1 MSKWIDRFLGINN
14 YDEFAD
20 DDDYESYWDKQKKR
34 DDELKEKIFNG
45 EEDLTYDEFTRLLD
59 ITAKKFKSSFGC
71 FGSDYEIVFRKK
83 NKPQPKKKKESG
95 KSKDEK

>member
-1 MSKWIDRFLGINN
+1 MSKWLDRILGVNT

-20 DDDYESYWDKQKKR
+20 DDDFDSYWEKQKKK
-34 DDELKEKIFNG
+34 DNELKEKVFND
-45 EEDLTYDEFTRLLD
+45 EDLTYDEFTRLLD
-59 ITAKKFKSSFGC
+59 ITAKKFQSSFGC
-71 FGSDYEIVFRKK
+71 FSSDYEIVFRKK